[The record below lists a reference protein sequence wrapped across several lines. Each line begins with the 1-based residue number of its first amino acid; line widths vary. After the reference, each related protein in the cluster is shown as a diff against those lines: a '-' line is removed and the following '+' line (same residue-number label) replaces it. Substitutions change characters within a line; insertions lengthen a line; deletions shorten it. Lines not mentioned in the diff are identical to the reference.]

1 MEKLSGLSPKKLQ
14 HNNISHPFITLVD
27 QILAAKKQQPPSSP
41 FVKGEFTNADTSALE
56 RQIDEMVYKLYGLTE
71 EEMKPVFI
79 NVGAGLVPA
88 LI

>member
-1 MEKLSGLSPKKLQ
+1 VVASFSRRG
-14 HNNISHPFITLVD
+14 T
-27 QILAAKKQQPPSSP
+27 
-41 FVKGEFTNADTSALE
+41 KGVVASFSRRGIHQCRYIPLE